1 MSGKLSLRFCLIF
14 LLVMLVV
21 LPAGWFLFQRFEGE
35 IPAVTI
41 QPSIVSI
48 GESQTVK
55 FTFLDNKSGIRKIRI
70 AITKDGKEKILYDN
84 DYPSMG
90 FGKKGDVNKET
101 IDLLIESKKL
111 GFSDGRA
118 LLHVA
123 VWDHSWKGWWHGNRH
138 LIEKPVM
145 VDSHPPEIDVL
156 TKMHNI
162 NQGGSGLVIY
172 KLSESCDRTGVMV
185 GDHFYPGHSGYFDD
199 ADIFMAFF
207 ALDHQQG
214 PGTQMYV
221 KAIDRSG
228 NAARSGFPALYP
240 KKNIQKGYTAH
251 IGSFFGLE
259 DA

>member
-111 GFSDGRA
+111 GFPMAEPSCTLPYGTIPGKA
-118 LLHVA
+118 GGMAIGILLRNR
-123 VWDHSWKGWWHGNRH
+123 SWWIHIP
-138 LIEKPVM
+138 L
-145 VDSHPPEIDVL
+145 
-156 TKMHNI
+156 
-162 NQGGSGLVIY
+162 
-172 KLSESCDRTGVMV
+172 KLMS
-185 GDHFYPGHSGYFDD
+185 
-199 ADIFMAFF
+199 
-207 ALDHQQG
+207 
-214 PGTQMYV
+214 
-221 KAIDRSG
+221 
-228 NAARSGFPALYP
+228 
-240 KKNIQKGYTAH
+240 
-251 IGSFFGLE
+251 
-259 DA
+259 